1 MSRITAGKLFNASLD
16 TPLFHL
22 EDIFIT
28 GILSSKA
35 KIKPVDNIG
44 FSYTRRKL
52 NSCLF
57 RQTVSTHGVK
67 LVEMKAIYDKLHTSQ
82 DQSCPLIKS
91 KLLRTYGPG
100 KCVWPRL

>member
-1 MSRITAGKLFNASLD
+1 MSRDTAVKLFEASLN

-22 EDIFIT
+22 EDIYIT
-28 GILSSKA
+28 GMLSNKT

-44 FSYTRRKL
+44 FSYVRRKL

-57 RQTVSTHGVK
+57 KQSISTHGVK
-67 LVEMKAIYDKLHTSQ
+67 LEEMKAIYDKL
-82 DQSCPLIKS
+82 QSSKQQECPLIKP

-100 KCVWPRL
+100 KCVWPKL